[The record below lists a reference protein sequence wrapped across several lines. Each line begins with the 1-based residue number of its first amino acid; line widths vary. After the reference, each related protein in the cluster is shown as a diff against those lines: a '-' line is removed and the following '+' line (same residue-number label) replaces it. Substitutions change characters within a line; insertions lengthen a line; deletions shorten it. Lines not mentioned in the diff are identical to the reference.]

1 MLRFNILFY
10 AIIMLS
16 LWISIHLMLRFNL
29 DTKAPTES
37 MPNFNT
43 SYVTVQL
50 VPKLVP
56 ICPLYNFNTSYVTVQ
71 QWYQNHDKNHT
82 IISIHL
88 MLRFNLYDLRRLYG
102 IIWFQYILC
111 YGSTLRRFVMT
122 NFLENFNTSYVTVQL
137 NQKSKILLLST
148 ISIHLML
155 RFNQDSRS
163 IRKQL

>member
-1 MLRFNILFY
+1 MLRFNIVRFDFCVIYTIISIHLMLRFNFFALLNSRRKPYFNTSYVTVQLLWVDLFLIY
-10 AIIMLS
+10 QN
-16 LWISIHLMLRFNL
+16 ISIHLMLRFNL

-71 QWYQNHDKNHT
+71 PFIDFGLEEVK

-88 MLRFNLYDLRRLYG
+88 MLRFNKFKL
-102 IIWFQYILC
+102 
-111 YGSTLRRFVMT
+111 
-122 NFLENFNTSYVTVQL
+122 
-137 NQKSKILLLST
+137 
-148 ISIHLML
+148 
-155 RFNQDSRS
+155 
-163 IRKQL
+163 